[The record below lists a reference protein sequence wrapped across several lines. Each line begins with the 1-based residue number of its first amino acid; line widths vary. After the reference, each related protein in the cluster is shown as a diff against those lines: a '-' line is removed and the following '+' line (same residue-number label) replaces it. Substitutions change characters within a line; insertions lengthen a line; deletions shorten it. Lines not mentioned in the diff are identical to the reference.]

1 MDNKFNEEDVKK
13 VIEFLNTIAVKAK
26 FEMNTQDIIK
36 YFGLL
41 SHMQKSIVPKL
52 QANILEIVDVVES
65 ESEDNESGEE

>member
-13 VIEFLNTIAVKAK
+13 VIEFLNTVAAKAK

-52 QANILEIVDVVES
+52 QANILEIIEVHEAES
-65 ESEDNESGEE
+65 EESKGE